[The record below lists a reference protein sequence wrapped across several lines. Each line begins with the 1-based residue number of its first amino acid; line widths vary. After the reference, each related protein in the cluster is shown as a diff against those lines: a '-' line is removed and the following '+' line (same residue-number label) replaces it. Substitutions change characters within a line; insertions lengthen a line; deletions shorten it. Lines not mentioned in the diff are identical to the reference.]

1 MVAPATGQKEAIPQW
16 YDIDVVKTT
25 QYTVSGYQV
34 PVEDEEGKV
43 CQWLI
48 LKEAE
53 VKALPPSLL
62 PSSLPP
68 SLPPFLPPS
77 LPPSLLS
84 KLGQTPKT
92 QKVELQPGKAYKFR
106 VCAINSCGSGP
117 FSDVAA
123 FKTCMPGFPGAPS
136 AIRISKVGV
145 ASRLIYTL
153 TCTHMYIQ
161 CVLKLM

>member
-1 MVAPATGQKEAIPQW
+1 MCVHMIFQPPPSLPPSPLPADCYLLQIQQYTAVPTTLKPKVEGATIKAEPGQSDTGVVAPATGQKEAIPQW

-34 PVEDEEGKV
+34 PVETEENK
-43 CQWLI
+43 Q
-48 LKEAE
+48 
-53 VKALPPSLL
+53 
-62 PSSLPP
+62 
-68 SLPPFLPPS
+68 
-77 LPPSLLS
+77 
-84 KLGQTPKT
+84 LGETPKT

-136 AIRISKVGV
+136 AIRISKV
-145 ASRLIYTL
+145 
-153 TCTHMYIQ
+153 THSP
-161 CVLKLM
+161 LNF